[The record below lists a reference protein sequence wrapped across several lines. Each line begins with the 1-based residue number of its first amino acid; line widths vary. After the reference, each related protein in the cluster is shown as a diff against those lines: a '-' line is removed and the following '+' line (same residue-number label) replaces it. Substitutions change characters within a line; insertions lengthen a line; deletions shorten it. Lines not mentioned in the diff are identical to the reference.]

1 MDLPKFGAYV
11 HIPFCIQRCGY
22 CDFATY
28 ARDQIAPNENYVTTL
43 LSEMK
48 IRRPLFPF
56 HELNTLYFGGG
67 TPSLL
72 STDQIER
79 LIQGFYELGFQPHDK
94 IEVTLEVNP
103 ATLNEEKCASLKAAG
118 VNRISIGCQSFQDR
132 FLKACGRE
140 HNVEDTF
147 RTIEL
152 VQKYFDNFSLDLLF
166 ALPKQTMG
174 DLSKDLATLLQF
186 NPPHVSAYCLTLKPG
201 HPMNQGRPSD
211 DIQVEMFDFVQ
222 SHLVTAGLLDYELS
236 NFARPGFESQHN
248 LLYWQDHNYWG
259 LGLSAHSYLRH
270 PDWGARFWNASGYK
284 AYITDM
290 KKLPKTSELHESYS
304 PGQLEKLRLWE
315 SLTDFCHTQFRL
327 TVGLNE
333 ASLHQKFP
341 DPTCTA
347 VLIRL
352 KKLED
357 RGLITERNGCWKL
370 SRGGRLLSNQ
380 VFSELLFSPE
390 DVDKGLKGLIL
401 SAH

>member
-1 MDLPKFGAYV
+1 MATQKFGAYV

-28 ARDQIAPNENYVTTL
+28 AQDQIAPNEDYVTTL
-43 LSEMK
+43 LHEMK
-48 IRRPLFPF
+48 IRRSFFPF
-56 HELNTLYFGGG
+56 QELNTLYFGGG

-72 STDQIER
+72 SANQIER
-79 LIQGFYELGFQPHDK
+79 IIQGFYDLGFQANDK
-94 IEVTLEVNP
+94 IEITLEVNP

-132 FLKACGRE
+132 FLKTCGRE
-140 HNVEDTF
+140 HSVEDTF

-152 VQKYFDNFSLDLLF
+152 VQKYFNNYSLDLLF
-166 ALPKQTMG
+166 ALPKQNMY
-174 DLSKDLATLLQF
+174 DLGKDLTTLLQL

-211 DIQVEMFDFVQ
+211 DIQVEMIELVQ
-222 SHLVTAGLLDYELS
+222 SQLATVGLIDYELS
-236 NFARPGFESQHN
+236 NFARPGYESQHN

-259 LGLSAHSYLRH
+259 LGLSAHSYIRH

-284 AYITDM
+284 AYMADM
-290 KKLPKTSELHESYS
+290 KKLPETSELHESYS
-304 PGQLEKLRLWE
+304 PGQIEKLKLWE

-327 TVGLNE
+327 TAGLSE

-341 DPTCTA
+341 ARAGSA
-347 VLIRL
+347 VLARL

-357 RGLITERNGCWKL
+357 RGLITGQNGRWKL
-370 SRGGRLLSNQ
+370 SREGRLLSNH
-380 VFSELLFSPE
+380 VYSELLFSAE
-390 DVDKGLKGLIL
+390 DVDMSLKGLIL
-401 SAH
+401 SAQ